1 MKHADLLQVSPMWR
15 GVVSAGG
22 AHDSTRITLVESAL
36 MWSPRSENTVGDNRP
51 ATSDSPTTILSIG
64 LHPSAI
70 DYSRHPGLDEATMAA
85 RIDAGDAALRAAGF
99 DFVACRVP
107 ATPDD
112 AEAVVRDCASSRPF
126 GIVMIGAGVRMTH
139 EHTEL
144 FERLVNVINEVAP
157 GISFCFNTSPESTVD
172 ALRRWVTPTDV

>member
-1 MKHADLLQVSPMWR
+1 VELFQGH
-15 GVVSAGG
+15 GVDDSA
-22 AHDSTRITLVESAL
+22 RITLVESAL
-36 MWSPRSENTVGDNRP
+36 VSSLRTENTVGEHDP
-51 ATSDSPTTILSIG
+51 ATSDTPITILSVG

-70 DYSRHPGLDEATMAA
+70 DYDRHPGLDEATMTA

-126 GIVMIGAGVRMTH
+126 GVVMIGAGVRMAP

-157 GISFCFNTSPESTVD
+157 GISFCFNTSPESTIE
-172 ALRRWVTPTDV
+172 ALRRWVTPTEAPR

>member
-1 MKHADLLQVSPMWR
+1 LFPSDEADD
-15 GVVSAGG
+15 SA
-22 AHDSTRITLVESAL
+22 RITLVESP
-36 MWSPRSENTVGDNRP
+36 SNGEHVGDH
-51 ATSDSPTTILSIG
+51 DPTTPDTPTTVLSVG

-70 DYSRHPGLDEATMAA
+70 DYGRYPGLDEATMTA

-99 DFVACRVP
+99 DFVPCRVP

-112 AEAVVRDCASSRPF
+112 AEAVVRDCAKSRAF
-126 GIVMIGAGVRMTH
+126 GVVMIGAGVRMTP

-157 GISFCFNTSPESTVD
+157 GISFCFNTSPESTIE
-172 ALRRWVTPTDV
+172 ALRRWVIPTEVPR

>member
-1 MKHADLLQVSPMWR
+1 MWL

-22 AHDSTRITLVESAL
+22 ADDSARITLPESPLA
-36 MWSPRSENTVGDNRP
+36 SSRRTESTVGDHDP
-51 ATSDSPTTILSIG
+51 ATSDRPATVLSVG

-70 DYSRHPGLDEATMAA
+70 DYDRYPGLDEVTMTA
-85 RIDAGDAALRAAGF
+85 RVDAGDAALRAAGF

-107 ATPDD
+107 ATPDE
-112 AEAVVRDCASSRPF
+112 AEAVVRDCAGSRSF
-126 GIVMIGAGVRMTH
+126 GVVMIGAGVRMAP

-157 GISFCFNTSPESTVD
+157 GISFCFNTSPESTID
-172 ALRRWVTPTDV
+172 ALRRWVTPADV